1 MSFSLMLLPAKAQ
14 WCEDPPSSSKVCR
27 SRGAFELNSTHSATS
42 MGLYRISSA
51 IHLGRFSS
59 HGTFPSETVFLN
71 AVTWGTSENDIQFA
85 DQVVALTDT
94 EDFAMGLFG
103 LSMGKLYFGSDESKE
118 TPLTTLKSH
127 DRIASTSYSYT
138 AGNYN
143 R

>member
-1 MSFSLMLLPAKAQ
+1 
-14 WCEDPPSSSKVCR
+14 
-27 SRGAFELNSTHSATS
+27 

-59 HGTFPSETVFLN
+59 HGTFPTETVFLN

-138 AGNYN
+138 ANYN